1 MAQEAL
7 QKKHDDKQN
16 NSRVY
21 GCSGSTGDAQSE
33 VKDVQDT

>member
-7 QKKHDDKQN
+7 QCDDKQS

-21 GCSGSTGDAQSE
+21 GCYGSTGDAQSE
-33 VKDVQDT
+33 VKEVQDT